1 MICPHYF
8 LGLNFERQGKA
19 KPWRFHPPIKV
30 ALRLEKTFQDNKA
43 KRKIF
48 PTNLA
53 GFDWQ
58 NAALD
63 SGKIM
68 AAVMVAR

>member
-19 KPWRFHPPIKV
+19 IPRRFHPPIKV

-48 PTNLA
+48 PTNFA
-53 GFDWQ
+53 GFDRQ
-58 NAALD
+58 NAALN